1 MPEAPLNIDRV
12 NDVTVLTI
20 TAGAL
25 LDGVTIERVGE
36 EFERVVAE
44 MGRCRLVI
52 DLSMVKLMSS
62 AALSAFL
69 KLREQV
75 TQVGGRVVFC
85 SVRSALMNSFR
96 ITRLESKFEF
106 FKTSAQAVQSFT

>member
-25 LDGVTIERVGE
+25 LDGVTIELVGA

-52 DLSMVKLMSS
+52 DMSIVKLMSS
-62 AALSAFL
+62 SALSVFL
-69 KLREQV
+69 KLRELV
-75 TQVGGRVVFC
+75 EQVGGRVVFC
-85 SVRSALMNSFR
+85 SVRSALMKSFR
-96 ITRLESKFEF
+96 IARLESRFEF

>member
-20 TAGAL
+20 TAGTL
-25 LDGVTIERVGE
+25 LDGVTIERVGM
-36 EFERVVAE
+36 EFERVVSE

-62 AALSAFL
+62 AALSSFL

-75 TQVGGRVVFC
+75 ANVGGRVAFC
-85 SVRSALMNSFR
+85 GVRSALMNSFR

-106 FKTSAQAVQSFT
+106 FKTPAQAVQSFT